1 MALLVGG
8 DPALVPAGDSP
19 IDPDERDE
27 AQEETPTDAHDAEE
41 VTDAFWS
48 PERHEPGPDSRCG
61 EDRQHPDGDAH
72 DECHEGTDRKDHDV
86 DHPCAFRRQ
95 RYQQQ
100 PADRGLHPLWC
111 CGVVFGGLL
120 HQCHRDKNVWPG
132 NDVTPASFMRSAS
145 IAAPIPLAAV
155 HATAGRP
162 TLRRTCTTPIS
173 PTRMTSRP
181 PSPSSRPSSRSRS
194 GGASS
199 TRRARSTAAS
209 TRSGITAPSASSSRT
224 TSSG

>member
-61 EDRQHPDGDAH
+61 EDRQHPDRDAA
-72 DECHEGTDRKDHDV
+72 DECHEGTDREDHDV
-86 DHPCAFRRQ
+86 DDPCALWRQ

-111 CGVVFGGLL
+111 ARMVSRGLV
-120 HQCHRDKNVWPG
+120 HQRHRDKNGWPG
-132 NDVTPASFMRSAS
+132 MTLPRHRSCALLASRHR
-145 IAAPIPLAAV
+145 AP
-155 HATAGRP
+155 
-162 TLRRTCTTPIS
+162 
-173 PTRMTSRP
+173 
-181 PSPSSRPSSRSRS
+181 SRPSMPRPAAQP
-194 GGASS
+194 GA
-199 TRRARSTAAS
+199 
-209 TRSGITAPSASSSRT
+209 
-224 TSSG
+224 